1 MGLSLLPLVA
11 VALKASASVSQGPVV
26 LMGNVSALRRPVVP
40 AGNANVVQKEV
51 VGQVAN
57 ALSLVRQA
65 GIFRQL
71 FSVE

>member
-1 MGLSLLPLVA
+1 
-11 VALKASASVSQGPVV
+11 
-26 LMGNVSALRRPVVP
+26 MGNVSALRRPVVP